1 MNSFD
6 VIVIGGGAAGMMAAG
21 RAAECGRSVAL
32 LDQNRE
38 LGKKLNLTGGGRCN
52 ITNAEFDT
60 RTLLSFFGDAGK
72 FLFSTFSRFGVQD
85 TFDFF
90 EARGLPLKVENYKR
104 AFPQSEQATDVTR
117 VLTDYIRENNV
128 DVRLGVTGL
137 HMVQHEGKLTG
148 VQTSAGLLQAKS
160 FILATGGASYQAT
173 GSTGD
178 GLDWLADLGHT
189 VQPATPDVVPLR
201 VKDPWVKALA
211 GTTLDPMQITFA
223 ASTGE
228 QVKRTGR
235 LLFTHFGLSGPLI
248 LNSALAVKQLL
259 KSGPVA
265 TSIDLFPSDNPAQL
279 DQRLLDTFRE
289 HANKLLRNTIKRL
302 VPAGMSNTILN
313 LLPPEMLNKPINSV
327 TQPERKELLTLL
339 KGMPLTV
346 TGTMGYDWA
355 VVCDGGVDL
364 TEVDTRTLQSRKIP
378 NLYIVG
384 DLLHINRPSGGYSL
398 QLCWSTGWVAG
409 ENA

>member
-1 MNSFD
+1 
-6 VIVIGGGAAGMMAAG
+6 
-21 RAAECGRSVAL
+21 
-32 LDQNRE
+32 
-38 LGKKLNLTGGGRCN
+38 
-52 ITNAEFDT
+52 
-60 RTLLSFFGDAGK
+60 
-72 FLFSTFSRFGVQD
+72 
-85 TFDFF
+85 
-90 EARGLPLKVENYKR
+90 
-104 AFPQSEQATDVTR
+104 
-117 VLTDYIRENNV
+117 
-128 DVRLGVTGL
+128 VRLGVTAL
-137 HMVQHEGKLTG
+137 HVVQHDGKLTG
-148 VQTSAGLLQAKS
+148 VQTSAGLLKAQS
-160 FILATGGASYQAT
+160 IILASGGASYQAT

-178 GLDWLADLGHT
+178 GLEWLTELGHT

-201 VKDPWVKALA
+201 VKDPWVKALS
-211 GTTLDPMQITFA
+211 GTALESMQITFT

-248 LNSALAVKQLL
+248 LNSALAVKKLL

-265 TSIDLFPSDNPAQL
+265 ASIDLFPSDDPAQL
-279 DQRLLDTFRE
+279 DQRLLDAFRE
-289 HANKLLRNTIKRL
+289 HANKLLRNTLKRL
-302 VPAGMSNTILN
+302 IPAGMNKAVIS
-313 LLPPEMLNKPINSV
+313 LLPPEMLDKPIHSV
-327 TQPERKELLTLL
+327 TQLERKELLTLL